1 MTWCDERLGFVQAA
15 DGSIDW
21 PDAAVIDARLASLN
35 LDDLM
40 RGWREQA
47 TNSLREETPGSRA
60 FHVYFDRLAYHD
72 PERAVSFI
80 EAMLVQEQDDA
91 LVALIAEGKLLG
103 QLLHFQ
109 GPRVAQALQEL
120 AVRCIF
126 GAVVWSIGRGMVED
140 EDAKGRLLAITDTKG
155 YESWKA
161 RHRAG
166 RVPPDFAALTPAELA
181 PLWVEIMEAS
191 VLDREKDENWSVLFD
206 FQCELACEDP
216 LKALEL
222 VKAILA
228 IEDSPNLLGL
238 LAAGLLE
245 DLLPSEDGPIVDAIV
260 AEAESDP
267 RFRHLLGGV
276 WFSGLGEDMTPR
288 LEKARGGESW

>member
-1 MTWCDERLGFVQAA
+1 MRVGRRATGQAA
-15 DGSIDW
+15 
-21 PDAAVIDARLASLN
+21 A
-35 LDDLM
+35 
-40 RGWREQA
+40 
-47 TNSLREETPGSRA
+47 
-60 FHVYFDRLAYHD
+60 DR
-72 PERAVSFI
+72 
-80 EAMLVQEQDDA
+80 
-91 LVALIAEGKLLG
+91 
-103 QLLHFQ
+103 
-109 GPRVAQALQEL
+109 
-120 AVRCIF
+120 
-126 GAVVWSIGRGMVED
+126 
-140 EDAKGRLLAITDTKG
+140 
-155 YESWKA
+155 
-161 RHRAG
+161 
-166 RVPPDFAALTPAELA
+166 PAELA
-181 PLWVEIMEAS
+181 PLWVEIMGAS